1 MVNND
6 VNSVKFIGRRDMN
19 MDANLKALFDEDDH
33 SKYNERVGSKYYP
46 YFNDAKELF
55 RI

>member
-19 MDANLKALFDEDDH
+19 MDPNIKALFDKSDEYH
-33 SKYNERVGSKYYP
+33 YYP
-46 YFNDAKELF
+46 YFNDAKELL
-55 RI
+55 

>member
-1 MVNND
+1 MLGLVGNN
-6 VNSVKFIGRRDMN
+6 VESVKFIGRRDMN
-19 MDANLKALFDEDDH
+19 MDANLRKIFNETDE
-33 SKYNERVGSKYYP
+33 YYFYP